1 MISSSN
7 EYPFPQIG
15 GTHPGRSSHTLGV
28 NHFLVVL
35 PTESVASN
43 PVLRFVPA
51 GAGPTRV
58 NAVLNFF
65 PAGAGPTRVNAVL
78 KFFPAAVS
86 GFVTSLVEA
95 AFPGGLSD
103 L

>member
-7 EYPFPQIG
+7 EYPFPWIG
-15 GTHPGRSSHTLGV
+15 VTQRRSWHTLGV
-28 NHFLVVL
+28 NHFLFVL

-43 PVLRFVPA
+43 
-51 GAGPTRV
+51 
-58 NAVLNFF
+58 AVLNLF

>member
-7 EYPFPQIG
+7 EYPFPWIG
-15 GTHPGRSSHTLGV
+15 VTQRRSWHTLGV
-28 NHFLVVL
+28 NHFLFVL

-43 PVLRFVPA
+43 AVLNFFPA